1 VIFGR
6 RVRFALVVIGSHIL
20 LIALAV
26 AWLIQM
32 LVIARNGSVKFVE
45 YNQTILIIEIVFIA
59 LISIFGISVL
69 FMQIKR
75 LGEKRSVDRK
85 EGNLNHK

>member
-1 VIFGR
+1 VLFGR
-6 RVRFALVVIGSHIL
+6 RVRFALIVIASHIL
-20 LIALAV
+20 LIALAI

-32 LVIARNGSVKFVE
+32 LVIAKNGSVKFVE
-45 YNQTILIIEIVFIA
+45 YNQTVLTIEIALVA
-59 LISIFGISVL
+59 LISIFGIFIL

-85 EGNLNHK
+85 ESNFDHK

>member
-59 LISIFGISVL
+59 MISIFGISVL

>member
-1 VIFGR
+1 MIFGR
-6 RVRFALVVIGSHIL
+6 RVRFALIVIGSHIL

-32 LVIARNGSVKFVE
+32 VVIARNGSVKFVE
-45 YNQTILIIEIVFIA
+45 YNQTILIVEIVFIA

-69 FMQIKR
+69 IMQIKR

-85 EGNLNHK
+85 EGNINHK

>member
-45 YNQTILIIEIVFIA
+45 YNQTILIVEIVLIA

-69 FMQIKR
+69 CMQIKR

-85 EGNLNHK
+85 EGNLNPK

>member
-1 VIFGR
+1 MIFGR

>member
-1 VIFGR
+1 VLFGR
-6 RVRFALVVIGSHIL
+6 RVRFALIVIASHIL
-20 LIALAV
+20 LIALAI

-32 LVIARNGSVKFVE
+32 LVIAKNGSVKFVE
-45 YNQTILIIEIVFIA
+45 YNQTILTIEIALVA
-59 LISIFGISVL
+59 LISIFGIFIL

-85 EGNLNHK
+85 ESNFDHK

>member
-1 VIFGR
+1 MIFGR

-45 YNQTILIIEIVFIA
+45 YNQTILIVEIVFIG

-69 FMQIKR
+69 YMQIKR

-85 EGNLNHK
+85 EGPLNHK

>member
-20 LIALAV
+20 LIALAIG
-26 AWLIQM
+26 WLIQM
-32 LVIARNGSVKFVE
+32 LAIARNGSVKFVE
-45 YNQTILIIEIVFIA
+45 YNQTVLIVEIA
-59 LISIFGISVL
+59 LISLISLFGIFVL
-69 FMQIKR
+69 YMQIKR

-85 EGNLNHK
+85 ESSFNRK

>member
-32 LVIARNGSVKFVE
+32 IVIARNGSVKFVE
-45 YNQTILIIEIVFIA
+45 YNQTILIVEIVFIA
-59 LISIFGISVL
+59 LISIFGISIL

-85 EGNLNHK
+85 EGNLNRK

>member
-1 VIFGR
+1 MLFGR
-6 RVRFALVVIGSHIL
+6 RVRFALIVIASHIL
-20 LIALAV
+20 LIALAI

-32 LVIARNGSVKFVE
+32 LVIAKNGSVKFVE
-45 YNQTILIIEIVFIA
+45 YNQTVLTIEIALVA
-59 LISIFGISVL
+59 LISIFGIFIL

-85 EGNLNHK
+85 ESNFDHK